1 MQQLQKKAKRLNPV
15 IEERQSKFD
24 AENDKL
30 NSIRRRKIET
40 VAAMRAMQ
48 QEYMDGVS
56 RLNDERGTSNRLMLE
71 ALEVGLDSVKSQWMS
86 LYQTVIQIEKEE
98 KQQITVMSQA
108 HKDLE
113 AIKTLQTKYKVEY
126 AKEMDRRE
134 QKTLDEHS
142 LRKFMREAQ

>member
-113 AIKTLQTKYKVEY
+113 AIKKLQTKYKVEY